1 MFKFIKLAV
10 SVFTSFFLVA
20 CGGGGEKTN
29 TSDINITCQGA
40 ACTAGAV
47 SSYINPSAQVWTYQN
62 TSNGPVT
69 IDLNFSNLAAGQE
82 LSYVFGNGYSSAV
95 NALPNPGQALAQDG
109 SLGKTTSSTATQ
121 PELTAQDPL
130 SERQDIWRLQ
140 GSKKDA
146 DVWNRLSL
154 SKASSFAVGSSAAS
168 SSTGT
173 ASTPNAQER
182 VWIDND
188 SEDATEYTTTRR
200 SFCVAGTGR
209 KVVTWADKA
218 SSDILDKKTIAAFEK
233 TMCGSAGAISRMSRL
248 IGDVWSPQASGG
260 LIQETG
266 TAKLD
271 VNIVVLGVDEKSA
284 WGGYFYP
291 ANTFLKSI
299 FPSSN
304 EALVFFVNANTLTKN
319 LPYTLSLLIHELT
332 HMVYWHE
339 RSVLNNAP
347 SHDTWLNE
355 MVAEMSEDILSPAL
369 IKNLEGDGAYQPTLS
384 NRLPAYLNT
393 GGGFS
398 LVEWAD
404 IEKASPYYSMAAS
417 FGAYLSRQYG
427 LGIYKGIMK
436 DCLDIT
442 DGWTCLDTVIKK
454 NGGPG
459 VYQAFNQFG
468 LTVFGLGDASGPS
481 SKFSFPTKVDE
492 GYTLAGLDLS
502 TLKKFRPA
510 RSSKLKTWST
520 GTHTYFVETSVVDI
534 FTFTRRGITVP
545 PQSQLSVM
553 IR

>member
-1 MFKFIKLAV
+1 MFKFIKLFQTIFFCV
-10 SVFTSFFLVA
+10 FLVS
-20 CGGGGEKTN
+20 CGGGGKTN
-29 TSDINITCQGA
+29 PSDIRVTCQGS

-47 SSYINPSAQVWTYQN
+47 SSFINKSAQVWTYQN
-62 TSNGPVT
+62 TSDEPVT
-69 IDLNFSNLAAGQE
+69 IDLNFSNLASGQE

-95 NALPNPGQALAQDG
+95 NALPNPGQALAEDG
-109 SLGKTTSSTATQ
+109 SMGKTISSTSTQ

-140 GSKKDA
+140 GIKKEA
-146 DVWNRLSL
+146 DLWTRLASGKAI
-154 SKASSFAVGSSAAS
+154 SPAPASSPAPSGSGS
-168 SSTGT
+168 
-173 ASTPNAQER
+173 ASTTSELER
-182 VWIDND
+182 VWIDNESD
-188 SEDATEYTTTRR
+188 DAKEYTTTRR

-209 KVVTWADKA
+209 KVVTWADSA
-218 SSDILDKKTIAAFEK
+218 SAASLDKKTIAAFEK

-248 IGDVWSPQASGG
+248 IGDVWSPSAGSS

-266 TAKLD
+266 AAKLD
-271 VNIVVLGVDEKSA
+271 VNIVVLGVGEKTA
-284 WGGYFYP
+284 WGGYFNP
-291 ANTFLKSI
+291 ANTYLKSI
-299 FPSSN
+299 VPSSN
-304 EALVFFVNANTLTKN
+304 EALVFFVNASVLAKN

-347 SHDTWLNE
+347 THDTWLNE
-355 MVAEMSEDILSPAL
+355 MAAEMSEDILSPAL
-369 IKNLEGDGAYQPTLS
+369 IKNLEGDAAYQPTLS

-398 LVEWAD
+398 LVTWAD

-436 DCLDIT
+436 DCLKIT

-481 SKFSFPTKVDE
+481 SRFSFPTKVDE
-492 GYTLAGLDLS
+492 GYTLLGLDLS

-510 RSSKLKTWST
+510 RSTPLKSWST
-520 GTHTYFVETSVVDI
+520 GTHTYFLETSSVDI

-545 PQSQLSVM
+545 PQSQLNVM

>member
-1 MFKFIKLAV
+1 MFKLIKIFQAIFLGV
-10 SVFTSFFLVA
+10 FLVS
-20 CGGGGEKTN
+20 CGGGGKTN
-29 TSDINITCQGA
+29 PSDIRVTCQGS

-47 SSYINPSAQVWTYQN
+47 SSFVNKSAQVWTYQN
-62 TSNGPVT
+62 TSDEPVT
-69 IDLNFSNLAAGQE
+69 IDLNFSNLASGQE

-109 SLGKTTSSTATQ
+109 SLGKTISSTSTQ

-140 GSKKDA
+140 GIKKEA
-146 DVWNRLSL
+146 DLWTRLAS
-154 SKASSFAVGSSAAS
+154 SKAISPAPAS
-168 SSTGT
+168 SPASSGSGS
-173 ASTPNAQER
+173 ASTTSELER
-182 VWIDND
+182 VWIDNESD
-188 SEDATEYTTTRR
+188 DAKEYTTTRR

-209 KVVTWADKA
+209 KVVIWADAA
-218 SSDILDKKTIAAFEK
+218 SAASLDKKTIAAFEK
-233 TMCGSAGAISRMSRL
+233 TMCGSAGALSRMSRL
-248 IGDVWSPQASGG
+248 IGDVWSPSAGSS

-266 TAKLD
+266 AAKLD
-271 VNIVVLGVDEKSA
+271 VNIVVLGVGEKTA
-284 WGGYFYP
+284 WGGYFNP
-291 ANTFLKSI
+291 ANTYIKSI

-304 EALVFFVNANTLTKN
+304 EALVFFVNASVLSKN

-369 IKNLEGDGAYQPTLS
+369 IKNLEGDAAYQPTLN

-398 LVEWAD
+398 LVTWAD

-436 DCLDIT
+436 DCLNIT

-468 LTVFGLGDASGPS
+468 MTVFGLGDASGPS
-481 SKFSFPTKVDE
+481 SRFSFPTKVDE
-492 GYTLAGLDLS
+492 GYTLLGLDLS

-510 RSSKLKTWST
+510 RSAPLKIWST
-520 GTHTYFVETSVVDI
+520 GTHTYFLETSSVDI

-545 PQSQLSVM
+545 PQSQLNVM